1 MGMYA
6 GYGTDVGM
14 LRYKMDEQ
22 QVRMINPEDIL
33 NCV

>member
-1 MGMYA
+1 MYA

-14 LRYKMDEQ
+14 LSYEKTGEAQ
-22 QVRMINPEDIL
+22 ACMINPEDIF